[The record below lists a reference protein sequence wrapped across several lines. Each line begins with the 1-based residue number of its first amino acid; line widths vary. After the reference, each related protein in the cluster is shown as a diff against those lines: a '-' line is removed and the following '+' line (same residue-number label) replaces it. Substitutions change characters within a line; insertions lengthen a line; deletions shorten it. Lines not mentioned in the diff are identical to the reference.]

1 MPCDIYPDFPNDNLD
16 FGSQCVPMEI
26 RRIHSRA
33 HDGSSQLEATANLV
47 WFHCGSDFTS
57 CKISLKSAII
67 STVVLPRSL
76 TLGGAIRAVQGFEAT
91 L

>member
-1 MPCDIYPDFPNDNLD
+1 M
-16 FGSQCVPMEI
+16 PMEI

-76 TLGGAIRAVQGFEAT
+76 TLGGVIREVRGFEAT
-91 L
+91 LFVDRFHYVYVVANVKSGLE